1 MKPLFTL
8 LLLLVIITLKA
19 QVGIG
24 ITTANSSAQL
34 DITSTNK
41 GLLVPRMTMAQRNLI
56 LTPATGLM
64 IFQTDNTQGF
74 YYFNGS
80 AWVSGF
86 GTAGAMGPIGPQ
98 GVQGNNGSI
107 GNTGADGVKG
117 NDGAQGVQGNNGSI
131 GNTGSNGVKGND
143 GAQGIQGIQ
152 GNIGSIGLKGDEG
165 AQGVPGI
172 IGSIGNTGAEGTQGI
187 QGIKGD
193 PGQPG
198 VIGIVLPM
206 NGGTGIN
213 NNNASTISLVGAN
226 AISLTTSGITSIIL
240 PQTGTLYGTATES
253 ISSAQ
258 ILNSLSDESGTGNII
273 FSNTPTFTGTPIAP
287 TAAIGTN
294 TTQLATTEFVLANS
308 NKHYTFTS
316 GTEISTTSSSYVL
329 TDGMI
334 FSPAAGTYAITFNSQ
349 YSIIASTNSGSP
361 VNDLRAAYNLLMAM
375 PDTKPVHA
383 AVYGLGETI
392 TPGVYSTATAS
403 ALDGN
408 ITLDAQGNS
417 NALFVFK
424 IGAALSSVAGTNI
437 ILLNGALA
445 ANIYWVAE
453 GAISIGVSSTIK
465 GTLLSNSGAV
475 TIGNNST
482 LQGSAFTNNGAI
494 VLDGSTITKVVGGS
508 SIFGVLSSF
517 ALYTSVGAVSNI
529 GSSIVNGDIGTN
541 VGAIS
546 GFDLATL
553 NGTIYNPGSIINSTN
568 NTSASFSI
576 YENGILVP
584 FTERTRNSSQNTG
597 EISLQAVAHVNAGE
611 AIEIR
616 WKVASGTVKLNNRI
630 CTLINVR

>member
-143 GAQGIQGIQ
+143 GAQGIQGI
-152 GNIGSIGLKGDEG
+152 IGSIGLKGDEG